1 VGFDPVT
8 AISLEQQGEIALQVL
23 FAALAGGLVGL
34 ERDLAGK
41 KAGLRTHMLVASAS
55 ALAVGLGLAVIEGGS
70 GDPTRVFHGIITGVG
85 FIGAGAILYTKKG
98 SSRGITTAAT
108 ILLVAVLGAACGYG
122 APLLALLVAVFTLVV
137 LRGMYNAEERYRKVR
152 SRVHLRRRHEDDEDE
167 DDDLD

>member
-55 ALAVGLGLAVIEGGS
+55 ALAVGLGLAAIEGGS

-122 APLLALLVAVFTLVV
+122 APLLALLVAGFTLVV